1 MEIIGNIILGLLST
15 YYIVSGLTMIIM
27 SLKTIKD
34 IKNAKNSKIKLKNNY
49 YIILPVLKEQNIIV
63 ESIDY
68 FYDII

>member
-34 IKNAKNSKIKLKNNY
+34 IKNAKNSKN
-49 YIILPVLKEQNIIV
+49 
-63 ESIDY
+63 
-68 FYDII
+68 DIRTNFKGNE

>member
-34 IKNAKNSKIKLKNNY
+34 IKNAKNSKIKLKKTKN
-49 YIILPVLKEQNIIV
+49 LNIIV
-63 ESIDY
+63 PQ
-68 FYDII
+68 